1 MTSIWFNFLLK
12 IFWPRFDS
20 ICISSLALLL
30 CSPGASATLE
40 WHLWIEARHCQL
52 IINTLSCVV
61 SLRFP
66 QLSLPVYVCVSVWG
80 VLLCVVRRLWD
91 DLRAERCLPAQ
102 APCLRIKAAQGSKGS
117 AYKEASVFSSPM
129 FLFFS
134 SYPLFCV
141 VDLSEITCCLSQIQT
156 TGTCCYSDTGFLLP
170 SISVPLQFFVPFL
183 KHISSFRCCQIAHES
198 ACVKHC
204 VCIFCL
210 QSTSWFLTV

>member
-30 CSPGASATLE
+30 CSPAASATLE
-40 WHLWIEARHCQL
+40 WHSWIEARHCQL

-102 APCLRIKAAQGSKGS
+102 APCLRIKAAREKLHKEVKEVLTRRHRSFPVFVFFLPIPCFVLSTSQKSL
-117 AYKEASVFSSPM
+117 AVHYRYKQQEHAATQTRVF
-129 FLFFS
+129 
-134 SYPLFCV
+134 C
-141 VDLSEITCCLSQIQT
+141 
-156 TGTCCYSDTGFLLP
+156 FLL
-170 SISVPLQFFVPFL
+170 FPFRY
-183 KHISSFRCCQIAHES
+183 SFL
-198 ACVKHC
+198 
-204 VCIFCL
+204 CL
-210 QSTSWFLTV
+210 F